1 MWTINGTIIHPQA
14 LFSHAICA
22 TLFLSVVARK
32 RRLPRDPFFRVFIV
46 EPPQEISD
54 REVVQMSPYEI
65 LIVVFTVM
73 AIIVGLLIEYIK
85 K

>member
-1 MWTINGTIIHPQA
+1 MGLLSLPSPVFPMLYVLH
-14 LFSHAICA
+14 F
-22 TLFLSVVARK
+22 FLSVVARK